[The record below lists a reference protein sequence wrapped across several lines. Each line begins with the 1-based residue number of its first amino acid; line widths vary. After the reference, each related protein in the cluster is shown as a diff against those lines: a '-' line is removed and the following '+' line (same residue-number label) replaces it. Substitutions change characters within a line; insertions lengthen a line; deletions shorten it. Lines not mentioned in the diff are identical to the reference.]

1 MSPNLPRGLLPF
13 LQDLVRIPSLSGTT
27 AERRCAERVVA
38 EMRAC
43 GLDEVWTDAAGNA
56 IGVLYG
62 QNEGA
67 PGWVLLSHLDVVA
80 AGDEGAWSAPPF
92 GGELRGD
99 LLHGRGTV
107 DIKGAV
113 ASHLYAL
120 NTLAQNR
127 PVGDTVMCVAAQEEI
142 DGAGAAAFFTDL
154 PLMTPRGRIVIP
166 GACLVGEPS
175 RNRLM
180 LGHRGILRLT
190 LRFPG
195 QAHHAAAADHTTNPH
210 FDLAVFLNRLR
221 NHSGRVHPVLGPDTL
236 TPTVIVS
243 DTTSQNVTPGELLL
257 VLDWRY
263 GTLDLPA
270 FEQQLQSL
278 TEGLQVQ
285 YTVPP
290 PWSRGPEVAALYG
303 PTWVHTPGFLTP
315 ADHSLVSRA
324 QKILLKRLPASL
336 PPSVWMFATDGR
348 YSALHGFPT
357 LGCGPGDE
365 RSIHTAREAL
375 DLNDIPPYLD
385 FLRSLLSVAL

>member
-1 MSPNLPRGLLPF
+1 MSPNLPEGLLPF
-13 LQDLVRIPSLSGTT
+13 LQDLVRIPSFSGTA
-27 AERRCAERVVA
+27 AERRCAERVVS
-38 EMRAC
+38 EMHAC
-43 GLDEVWTDAAGNA
+43 GLDEAWIDEAGNA
-56 IGVLYG
+56 VGVLYG

-67 PGWVLLSHLDVVA
+67 PGWVLLSHLDVVT
-80 AGDEGAWSAPPF
+80 AGDEEAWIAPPF
-92 GGELRGD
+92 GGELQGD

-120 NTLAQNR
+120 NSLAQDR
-127 PVGDTVMCVAAQEEI
+127 PAGDTVMCVAAQEEI

-154 PLMTPRGRIVIP
+154 PLVTPRGRTVTP

-190 LRFPG
+190 LRFSG

-210 FDLAVFLNRLR
+210 FDLAVFLSRLHH
-221 NHSGRVHPVLGPDTL
+221 HSGRTHPMLGPDTL
-236 TPTVIVS
+236 TPTVIAS
-243 DTTSQNVTPGELLL
+243 DTTSQNVTPGELSL

-270 FEQQLQSL
+270 FEQQLRSL
-278 TEGLQVQ
+278 TEGLRVQ

-290 PWSRGPEVAALYG
+290 PWSRGPEVAALHG
-303 PTWVHTPGFLTP
+303 PAWVHTPGFLTP
-315 ADHSLVSRA
+315 ANHGLVSEC
-324 QKILLKRLPASL
+324 QEILFQRLPDSL
-336 PPSVWMFATDGR
+336 APGVWTFATDGR
-348 YSALHGFPT
+348 YSALHGLPT

-385 FLRSLLSVAL
+385 FLRALLSVAL